1 MDTNHPLSAG
11 TEADR
16 DNWLEIVRQHVQSLR
31 YGVVE
36 IVVQDSRVVQIEK
49 TERTRFDKP
58 APKTGNR

>member
-1 MDTNHPLSAG
+1 MDTNPPKSAA

-16 DNWLEIVRQHVQSLR
+16 DNWLEIVRQHVESLR

-36 IVVQDSRVVQIEK
+36 IVIQDSRVVQIEK

-58 APKTGNR
+58 GPKPGSR